1 MTHEAT
7 LTNRKQKRPQRRLR
21 DKSKGISRAE
31 ESMEH

>member
-7 LTNRKQKRPQRRLR
+7 LTNRQQKRPQRRLR
-21 DKSKGISRAE
+21 DKLKEVSRAE